1 MYFLFSLFS
10 FPSEGRG
17 GSERGGDLE
26 GTALVGQP
34 LSPAGLADPEGAGRG
49 G

>member
-1 MYFLFSLFS
+1 MYFLFSPFS

-17 GSERGGDLE
+17 GPERGGVLK
-26 GTALVGQP
+26 GAALVSQP

>member
-1 MYFLFSLFS
+1 MYFLFSPFS

-26 GTALVGQP
+26 GAALISQP
-34 LSPAGLADPEGAGRG
+34 LSPAGLADPEGARRG

>member
-1 MYFLFSLFS
+1 MYFLFPPLS

-17 GSERGGDLE
+17 GPEGGRDLE
-26 GTALVGQP
+26 GAALVGQP